1 MRLCLAVTKCRRRA
15 LNLILLVPCGGEGR
29 GMCMDGVECACTNI
43 PSRQVYSAIHT
54 PQEVNA
60 PLQVSKSPLENAI
73 FLVGPRTV
81 RWANWS

>member
-1 MRLCLAVTKCRRRA
+1 
-15 LNLILLVPCGGEGR
+15 
-29 GMCMDGVECACTNI
+29 MDGVECACTNI
-43 PSRQVYSAIHT
+43 PSRQVYSAIRT